1 MSMGREDW
9 PDYAEDMYG
18 ELDVEA
24 SDDDDDEE
32 EWWPSVHAMFN
43 FSSVPISCI
52 PVNVSADQV
61 HLVLWM
67 TCSYVF
73 WTG

>member
-32 EWWPSVHAMFN
+32 EW
-43 FSSVPISCI
+43 
-52 PVNVSADQV
+52 
-61 HLVLWM
+61 
-67 TCSYVF
+67 
-73 WTG
+73 